1 MNPQPRTL
9 TGAGHALFGVLIS
22 LALWITPDRWA
33 VADEAPS
40 SPSLYQ
46 YIGMHIDA
54 ASGRVSPEAMTLP
67 DEPATRQFSRLR
79 WVPGALEGLGTRHMQ
94 WDGSAKASQ
103 AMTLLEQYA
112 AGDDTAE
119 SALYEMLRADDV
131 VTFYNDTLDYAS
143 ARIRDAEPRLH
154 DLARRLATQSKD
166 RGPVKFGIAMLGSM
180 GDESDLAIVR
190 RFALHDEF
198 GLYAAGA
205 IAELA
210 PDRQESLYQ
219 LATHVSGWGRIE
231 AVTLMTSTPDVKLRR
246 WLLTQGFRN
255 DVTPQ
260 YLAFHCA
267 TIGNLEGA
275 LKGELSP
282 PPTNTSSNDIELL
295 SGIAD
300 LLQSLIRP
308 APSKDSQLYEGTSRA
323 AIAFLRQVQ
332 KRRESLSFLLTAQ
345 MLRDYAPQSTWS
357 AEEKAAVETLVTPI
371 INDKIWHKR
380 VTTTLGDDRA
390 NLTQAELA
398 AHGLDIE
405 TFDIHLRRLEKNG
418 AVAERWRLAFAAAD
432 QRQLRALMDV
442 AEKTFGPRFAPGAV
456 GRMKTS
462 DEALE
467 MVLQSVGKLPGVGI
481 AMVDGALL
489 DISPRVR
496 RAAVETLVRWGGPY
510 LLDASVRMALAA
522 AVKDET
528 DEALK
533 ARMVALLNVGTLQ

>member
-1 MNPQPRTL
+1 MNLRPRLRTS
-9 TGAGHALFGVLIS
+9 ASHPLFVVLIN
-22 LALWITPDRWA
+22 LALSIVATRCA
-33 VADEAPS
+33 MADEAHT

-54 ASGRVSPEAMTLP
+54 TTGRVSPESMTLP
-67 DEPATRQFSRLR
+67 DEPVTRQFSRLR

-112 AGDDTAE
+112 GGDNSAE
-119 SALYEMLRADDV
+119 PALYEMLRADDV

-154 DLARRLATQSKD
+154 DLARRLATESTD

-190 RFALHDEF
+190 RLALHDEF

-246 WLLTQGFRN
+246 WLLTQAFRN

-275 LKGELSP
+275 LRGELSP
-282 PPTNTSSNDIELL
+282 ASTNASSNDIELL
-295 SGIAD
+295 AGIAD

-308 APSKDSQLYEGTSRA
+308 APSKDSRLYEGTSRA
-323 AIAFLRQVQ
+323 AIAFLQQVQ

-345 MLRDYAPQSTWS
+345 MLKEYAPQSAWS
-357 AEEKAAVETLVTPI
+357 AEEKASVETLVAPI
-371 INDKIWHKR
+371 INDKTWRKR
-380 VTTTLGDDRA
+380 VTSTLGDDRA
-390 NLTQAELA
+390 NLTQAELV

-432 QRQLRALMDV
+432 QRQLAALMNAAD
-442 AEKTFGPRFAPGAV
+442 KTFGPRFAQGAV

-481 AMVDGALL
+481 AIVDGSLL
-489 DISPRVR
+489 DLSPRVR
-496 RAAVETLVRWGGPY
+496 RAAVETLVRWGGAY
-510 LLDASVRMALAA
+510 LLEASIRTALAT

-528 DEALK
+528 DEVLK